1 MTTRVLNAADR
12 GAGPYLWRFTRQQ
25 RVLHIM
31 VIVSFYGLVL
41 TGVPLF
47 FSYAPWA
54 RGLVNLV
61 GGLESAAIIHR
72 ICAVI
77 TFLYFF
83 IHVGTLIRDMRREGS
98 VKKFFWGPDSMIPQ
112 PKDVRD
118 VIGMFK
124 WFLGLGPQP
133 KFERFSY
140 MEKVDYLADL
150 WGVFVF
156 GTTGLF
162 LWFPGFFAQF
172 LPGWIFNVSTVIH
185 GVEALLALSFIFTI
199 HFFNVHFRPQKFPID
214 LVIFTGRGTTEYMK
228 EEHPL
233 EYERLV
239 ETGQLQQRV
248 APPASRGVYMA
259 AMVFGFTSLFL
270 GVGIIGLVL
279 YAVVRG

>member
-1 MTTRVLNAADR
+1 MTTHALNAADR
-12 GAGPYLWRFTRQQ
+12 GEGPYVWRFTRQQ

-31 VIVSFYGLVL
+31 VIFSFYGLVI

-54 RGLVNLV
+54 RPLVTLV
-61 GGLESAAIIHR
+61 GGLESAALIHR
-72 ICAVI
+72 VCAVI
-77 TFLYFF
+77 TFAYFF
-83 IHVGTLIRDMRREGS
+83 IHVATLIRDIRREGNW
-98 VKKFFWGPDSMIPQ
+98 KTFFWGPDSMVPQ

-118 VIGMFK
+118 VAGMFR
-124 WFLGLGPQP
+124 WFLGRGPQP

-156 GTTGLF
+156 GITGLF
-162 LWFPGFFAQF
+162 LWFPGFFARF
-172 LPGWIFNVSTVIH
+172 LPGWIFNVSTVVH

-214 LVIFTGRGTTEYMK
+214 LVIFTGRATADYMK

-233 EYERLV
+233 EYDRLV
-239 ETGQLQQRV
+239 ASGELEKRV
-248 APPASRGVYMA
+248 APPVSRGVYAA
-259 AMVFGFTSLFL
+259 AMVFGFTSLAL
-270 GVGIIGLVL
+270 GVGIILLVL
-279 YAVVRG
+279 YAVIRA